1 MVYIS
6 EIQRENSLK
15 KKLLQRVK
23 YFFNIIDIKNK
34 EEKNIFFLPIY
45 DNKKTRKYKI
55 KYLSKKIVKNIK
67 DEDYVVLSQSLQRI
81 SILKNILYSENIN
94 ILNGRY
100 LFKCLNINI
109 LYYILNA
116 KNENIESQEISI
128 LINDFNAINKDIVI
142 ELAQKV
148 KTLNIIT
155 NNIDKFIKIEKY
167 LYSEY
172 GIVLNILNNKK
183 NGLLKAKIIINIDFP
198 EELINQ
204 YRIYSKAVII
214 NILNKIE
221 IQSKKFNGVNINYFT
236 IEMPEKYKIAGFK
249 DEEVYESIIYNYN
262 YKQVQ
267 ERCKEDNIEIRNLI
281 GNKGIILEQEFL

>member
-281 GNKGIILEQEFL
+281 GNKGIILEHEFM

>member
-15 KKLLQRVK
+15 KKILQRVK
-23 YFFNIIDIKNK
+23 CFFNIIDVKNK
-34 EEKNIFFLPIY
+34 EGKNILYLPIY
-45 DNKKTRKYKI
+45 DNKKTGNYKI
-55 KYLSKKIVKNIK
+55 IYLSKKIVKIIK
-67 DEDYVVLSQSLQRI
+67 DEDYIVLSKSLQRI
-81 SILKNILYSENIN
+81 SILKNSLYSENIN

-100 LFKCLNINI
+100 LFKCLNFNI
-109 LYYILNA
+109 LSYILKI
-116 KNENIESQEISI
+116 KNENIESEGISI
-128 LINDFNAINKDIVI
+128 LINDFNEINKDIII
-142 ELAQKV
+142 ELAKKV
-148 KTLNIIT
+148 KTLSIVT
-155 NNIDKFIKIEKY
+155 NNINKFRKIEKY

-183 NGLLKAKIIINIDFP
+183 NSLIGAKIIINIDFP
-198 EELINQ
+198 EELVNQ

-236 IEMPEKYKIAGFK
+236 IKMPEKYKIAGFK
-249 DEEVYESIIYNYN
+249 DEEIYESIIYKYN

-267 ERCKEDNIEIRNLI
+267 EKCKEDNIEIINLI